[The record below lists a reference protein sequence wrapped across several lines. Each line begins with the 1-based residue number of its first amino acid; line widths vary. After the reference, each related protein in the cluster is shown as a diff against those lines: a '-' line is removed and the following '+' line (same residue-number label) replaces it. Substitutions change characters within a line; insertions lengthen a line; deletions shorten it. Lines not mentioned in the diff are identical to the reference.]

1 MNNVKHEKLRTL
13 LKDLAAAFLQTE
25 SNRTALI
32 TVTDCKLAE
41 NEKSAKIFLS
51 ILPISAEETA
61 LSFTKR
67 KRPEFRA
74 YVRSRVRLK
83 HIPMFDFLIDAGE
96 KKRQRIDELL
106 RK

>member
-1 MNNVKHEKLRTL
+1 MNNIKHEKLRTI
-13 LKDLAAAFLQTE
+13 LKDLAASFLQMET
-25 SNRTALI
+25 NRTTLI
-32 TVTDCKLAE
+32 TVTDCKLAD

-51 ILPISAEETA
+51 VLPADAEEGA
-61 LSFTKR
+61 LSFAKR

-106 RK
+106 RE